1 MSQPVEL
8 SKINLFGYTN
18 RLVDIQK
25 VDMFMDLIN
34 NNNVIPPPTIA
45 PYKNGY
51 FCLDGIHRILAFKN
65 LSQHTIQCIIDN
77 SHDDIRL
84 NMLEIAKN
92 YISELSDNCKIF
104 QEFAI
109 KNSYDDGLSMDIISN
124 ILGVAQTPLNFI
136 IRQHR
141 KAIKENKIEE
151 GKTLIIKKGYTIEM
165 AARELEVDYHVFRKW
180 IKFFEDLIIDKI
192 EEKKFE
198 IISLKIKGHNSKEI
212 SEKVNIPRSYI
223 SKWINC
229 NQHSF
234 EELLLDN
241 QNSLIKGES

>member
-1 MSQPVEL
+1 MTQPVEL

-34 NNNVIPPPTIA
+34 NKIIISPPTIA

-51 FCLDGIHRILAFKN
+51 FCLDGLHRIIAFKN
-65 LSQHTIQCIIDN
+65 LSKNIIQCNIDDT
-77 SHDDIRL
+77 HEDIRL
-84 NMLEIAKN
+84 NMLEIAKK
-92 YISELSDNCKIF
+92 YISELSDNCKSF

-109 KNSYDDGLSMDIISN
+109 KNSYDDGLSLDIISN
-124 ILGVAQTPLNFI
+124 VLGVAQTPLNNI
-136 IRQHR
+136 ICQHR
-141 KAIKENKIEE
+141 KAIKENKIEM
-151 GKTLIIKKGYTIEM
+151 GKNLIIKKGYTIKM
-165 AARELEVDYHVFRKW
+165 AARELEVDYYVFRKW
-180 IKFFEDLIIDKI
+180 IKFFEELIIDKI

-198 IISLKIKGHNSKEI
+198 IISLKIKGHNSREI
-212 SEKVNIPRSYI
+212 SDKVNIPRSYI
-223 SKWINC
+223 SKWISS

-241 QNSLIKGES
+241 QNSFMKGEP